1 MVEAVEEGNRIVDLG
16 LVGARAGNLVARE
29 DRHCENEIVSCVGG
43 GVLRRLMCD
52 EKEEEI

>member
-1 MVEAVEEGNRIVDLG
+1 MEAVEEGNRIVELG

-52 EKEEEI
+52 DEM